1 MASLQVGEWR
11 VDPALNELRR
21 GEEAVRL
28 EPKAIE
34 VLRYLAERP
43 GEVVGR
49 EALLAAVWP
58 GVVVGDDAITQAII
72 KLRRALGDDAHAPR
86 YIETISKRG
95 YRLIAAVTTPL
106 AGTAAPGAV
115 TQVSGLR
122 RARTWLAIAGVA
134 VALLIGA
141 VTLMPGLAGRL
152 PMPWPIVSEPAG
164 RIPASAP
171 PTIAVLPLANLSG
184 DARRDYFSD
193 GLTEDIINA
202 LGRFSALRVLSR
214 NAVEPFRG
222 RAATPQAV
230 GGELGAR
237 YVLQGSVR
245 EGEGRIRV
253 AVELSD
259 SGKGIVLWSDRYD
272 GEGRDVFEIQDRIV
286 TEIVGKLA
294 VKVTQLERDRTSKMP
309 VQNLEAHD
317 LVLRARSL
325 IPLVTRETNRQA
337 RELLARAVQLEPEY
351 AEAHVALA
359 NAEYLRGDQGWVEDV
374 DASLQRAEDYA
385 RRALNMP
392 DAGAHAR
399 AHALLAKVLAHRWK
413 LDEAL
418 AEADRAVALNPSDAT
433 ALYSRGAML
442 VWMGRAKEG
451 TADLEVSQ
459 RFDPGLDN
467 AMLPMGYYLQRRHR
481 DAVAAADARI
491 ARHPEVVFVRAIRV
505 AALGQ
510 LGEIEEAGREVK
522 ELRRRAPFARV
533 ENFGLNLRKPED
545 VARLR
550 EGLRKGGL

>member
-1 MASLQVGEWR
+1 MAHLQVGDWE

-21 GEEAVRL
+21 GGEAVRL

-34 VLRYLAERP
+34 VLCHLAERP

-49 EALLAAVWP
+49 EALLSAIWP
-58 GVVVGDDAITQAII
+58 GVVVGDDALTQAII

-95 YRLIAAVTTPL
+95 YRLIAAVGQPP
-106 AGTAAPGAV
+106 AAAPAAPAGHRASVGGRMKLAV
-115 TQVSGLR
+115 AAAVILS
-122 RARTWLAIAGVA
+122 GVA
-134 VALLIGA
+134 VAVL
-141 VTLMPGLAGRL
+141 VTGVAGRWPIASDSRGGLA
-152 PMPWPIVSEPAG
+152 
-164 RIPASAP
+164 ASSP
-171 PTIAVLPLANLSG
+171 PTIAVLPLSNLGG

-214 NAVEPFRG
+214 NAVEPFRT
-222 RAATPQAV
+222 RAAAPGAV

-245 EGEGRIRV
+245 EGDGRIRV

-259 SGKGIVLWSDRYD
+259 AEKGIVLWSDRYD

-286 TEIVGKLA
+286 TQIVGKLA
-294 VKVTQLERDRTSKMP
+294 VKVTQLERDRMSKMP

-325 IPLVTRETNRQA
+325 IHLVTRETNRQA
-337 RELLARAVQLEPEY
+337 RELLARAVKLEPEY
-351 AEAHVALA
+351 AEAFVALA
-359 NAEYLRGDQGWVEDV
+359 QAEYLRGDQGWVEDV
-374 DASLQRAEDYA
+374 EASLRRAEDYA
-385 RRALNMP
+385 RRALNLP

-399 AHALLAKVLAHRWK
+399 AHALLAKALAHRWK

-442 VWMGRAKEG
+442 VWMGRAEEG
-451 TADLEVSQ
+451 TAVLEASH
-459 RFDPGLDN
+459 RFDPSLDN
-467 AMLPMGYYLQRRHR
+467 AMLPMGYYLLRRYR
-481 DAVAAADARI
+481 DAVAAADVRI
-491 ARHPEVVFVRAIRV
+491 ARSPEVVFVRAVRV

-510 LGEIEEAGREVK
+510 LGETEEARQAVE
-522 ELRRRAPFARV
+522 ELRRRAPFARA

-545 VARLR
+545 VARLH
-550 EGLRKGGL
+550 EGMRKGGL

>member
-1 MASLQVGEWR
+1 MAYLQVGDWE
-11 VDPALNELRR
+11 VDPAVNELRR
-21 GEEAVRL
+21 NGEAIRL

-49 EALLAAVWP
+49 EALLSAIWP
-58 GVVVGDDAITQAII
+58 GVVVGDDALTQAII

-95 YRLIAAVTTPL
+95 YRLIAAVGEPP
-106 AGTAAPGAV
+106 ASSPAAPAGHRAPPWGRMKLAMAAAV
-115 TQVSGLR
+115 IL
-122 RARTWLAIAGVA
+122 AGVA
-134 VALLIGA
+134 VAALVAGI
-141 VTLMPGLAGRL
+141 PGR
-152 PMPWPIVSEPAG
+152 WPI
-164 RIPASAP
+164 ASDSRGSLTASSP
-171 PTIAVLPLANLSG
+171 PTIAVLPLSNLGG

-193 GLTEDIINA
+193 GLTEDVINA

-214 NAVEPFRG
+214 NAVEPFRT
-222 RAATPQAV
+222 RAAAPQAI
-230 GGELGAR
+230 GSELGAR
-237 YVLQGSVR
+237 YVLKGSVR

-259 SGKGIVLWSDRYD
+259 AERGIVLWSDRYE
-272 GEGRDVFEIQDRIV
+272 GEGHDVFEIQDRIV
-286 TEIVGKLA
+286 TQIVGKLA
-294 VKVTQLERDRTSKMP
+294 VKVTQLERDRTAKMP

-325 IPLVTRETNRQA
+325 IHQVTRETNRQA
-337 RELLARAVQLEPEY
+337 RELLARAVKLEPEY
-351 AEAHVALA
+351 AEAYVALA
-359 NAEYLRGDQGWVEDV
+359 QAEYLRGDQGWVEDV
-374 DASLQRAEDYA
+374 EASLQRAEDYS
-385 RRALNMP
+385 RRALNLP
-392 DAGAHAR
+392 DTGAHAR

-442 VWMGRAKEG
+442 VWMGRAEEG
-451 TADLEVSQ
+451 TAVLEASH
-459 RFDPGLDN
+459 RFDPSLDN
-467 AMLPMGYYLQRRHR
+467 AMLPMGYYLQRRYR

-491 ARHPEVVFVRAIRV
+491 ARYPEVIFVRAVRA

-510 LGEIEEAGREVK
+510 LGEIEEAGNAVK
-522 ELRRRAPFARV
+522 ELRRRAPFARA

-545 VARLR
+545 VARLH
-550 EGLRKGGL
+550 EGLRKAGL